1 MKLNQIKQLALEAL
15 ISAGA
20 DPENAEPLA
29 DAVTSAE
36 ADGIPSH
43 GLRYIPVYCSH
54 LKCGKVDGQAKP
66 EVSSPAPSVV
76 QVDAKTGFA
85 HPAIKMGI
93 AKLLPLAQKM
103 GIAYM
108 SVNNSYNC
116 GVLGYH
122 TEMISQKSKMIALG
136 FTNAPASIAPIGKT
150 KSAIGTNPFSLAVYG
165 DNHPRLLIDQS
176 ASVIAKSEVMVYAKK
191 NKPVPEGWV
200 LDADGNPTTD
210 ASKGLAG
217 TMVPFG
223 GYKGFSIGLF
233 VEIMAAALS
242 NAQLSI
248 HAAPYSGETGGPPK
262 TGQCFIAIAPQ
273 HQTFHSQ
280 INLFLEQLGE
290 RIPGS
295 RRFANRK
302 ISQKEG
308 VKVDELLVEKI
319 RKDLK
324 PLN

>member
-136 FTNAPASIAPIGKT
+136 FTNAPASIAPIGKI
-150 KSAIGTNPFSLAVYG
+150 KSYWHKPFFFSSLW
-165 DNHPRLLIDQS
+165 R
-176 ASVIAKSEVMVYAKK
+176 
-191 NKPVPEGWV
+191 
-200 LDADGNPTTD
+200 
-210 ASKGLAG
+210 
-217 TMVPFG
+217 
-223 GYKGFSIGLF
+223 
-233 VEIMAAALS
+233 
-242 NAQLSI
+242 
-248 HAAPYSGETGGPPK
+248 
-262 TGQCFIAIAPQ
+262 
-273 HQTFHSQ
+273 
-280 INLFLEQLGE
+280 
-290 RIPGS
+290 
-295 RRFANRK
+295 
-302 ISQKEG
+302 
-308 VKVDELLVEKI
+308 
-319 RKDLK
+319 
-324 PLN
+324 

>member
-66 EVSSPAPSVV
+66 EVSTPAPSVV

-122 TEMISQKSKMIALG
+122 TVLQKLVKNQKLV
-136 FTNAPASIAPIGKT
+136 
-150 KSAIGTNPFSLAVYG
+150 AVYG
-165 DNHPRLLIDQS
+165 DNQQS
-176 ASVIAKSEVMVYAKK
+176 ARCKFCFS
-191 NKPVPEGWV
+191 NR
-200 LDADGNPTTD
+200 
-210 ASKGLAG
+210 SKF
-217 TMVPFG
+217 PF
-223 GYKGFSIGLF
+223 FS
-233 VEIMAAALS
+233 
-242 NAQLSI
+242 
-248 HAAPYSGETGGPPK
+248 
-262 TGQCFIAIAPQ
+262 
-273 HQTFHSQ
+273 
-280 INLFLEQLGE
+280 
-290 RIPGS
+290 
-295 RRFANRK
+295 
-302 ISQKEG
+302 G
-308 VKVDELLVEKI
+308 V
-319 RKDLK
+319 
-324 PLN
+324 

>member
-1 MKLNQIKQLALEAL
+1 MQLKQIKQLALESL

-20 DPENAEPLA
+20 LPENAEPLA
-29 DAVTSAE
+29 DAVTASE

-43 GLRYIPVYCSH
+43 GLRYIPTYCLH
-54 LKCGKVDGQAKP
+54 LKCGKVDGKAKP
-66 EVSSPAPSVV
+66 EVSIPAPSVV

-93 AKLLPLAQKM
+93 GELLPLAQKM

-108 SVNNSYNC
+108 TVNNSYNC

-122 TEMISQKSKMIALG
+122 TEMISQPSKMIGLG

-150 KSAIGTNPFSLAVYG
+150 KPAIGTNPFSLAVSG
-165 DNHPRLLIDQS
+165 KNHPRLLIDQS
-176 ASVIAKSEVMVYAKK
+176 ASVIAKSEVMVYAKE

-200 LDADGNPTTD
+200 LDADGNTTTD
-210 ASKGLAG
+210 ANKGLAG
-217 TMVPFG
+217 TMVAFG
-223 GYKGFSIGLF
+223 GYKGFSIGLL

-242 NAQLSI
+242 NAQLGI
-248 HAAPYSGETGGPPK
+248 HAAPFSGEAGGPPK

-280 INLFLEQLGE
+280 IDLLLEQLGD

-295 RRFANRK
+295 RRFANRER
-302 ISQKEG
+302 SQKEG
-308 VKVDELLVEKI
+308 VKVDEVLVEKI
-319 RKDLK
+319 KKDFLS
-324 PLN
+324 